1 MAEICL
7 GSLMVVGFEVTLAP
21 LPQKSENP
29 RCEW

>member
-1 MAEICL
+1 MTEICL

-21 LPQKSENP
+21 LPQKLENP